1 VVVSHPNLNLVSAQ
15 IGHSACQGPSDLV
28 ARKGLVGIA
37 VFHFIFAYSPTCQ
50 PHEDDGVDDVFVT
63 VRP

>member
-1 VVVSHPNLNLVSAQ
+1 MYRPKSVTRPAKAQ
-15 IGHSACQGPSDLV
+15 VILLTCFSLGRT
-28 ARKGLVGIA
+28 RKGLVGIV